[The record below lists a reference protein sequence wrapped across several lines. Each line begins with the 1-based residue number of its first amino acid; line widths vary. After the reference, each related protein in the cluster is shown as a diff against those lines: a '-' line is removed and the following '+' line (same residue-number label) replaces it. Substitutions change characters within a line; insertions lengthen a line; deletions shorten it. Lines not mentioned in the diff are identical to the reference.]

1 MTAVVVILVALALD
15 AALGEPRRFHPL
27 VGFGRFAQATEA
39 RLYGPADMTARKRR
53 WRGLLAV
60 AILIVPFAVAAA
72 AVRLTL
78 FGAALD
84 AMLLYL
90 AIGWKSL
97 DEHAVRVRD
106 ALRADD
112 LPAARTAVGLMV
124 SRDTEAMNAGDVSKA
139 AIESVLENG
148 NDAIFGAILWFVIAG
163 GAGAVA
169 YRLANTLDAMWGY
182 RNARY
187 RDFGWAAAR
196 LDDVLNF
203 IPARFTA
210 LSYAFAGRT
219 RPALAC
225 WRAQGAHWK
234 SPNAGPVMAAGAG
247 SLGLLLGGPARYHGE
262 QQMRPALGSGRAP
275 TPGDIDGALAL
286 IRWSLAIWMAVL
298 LGGSVFVRYVL
309 P

>member
-1 MTAVVVILVALALD
+1 MTAVTLVLVALALD

-27 VGFGRFAQATEA
+27 VGFGRLAQATQA

-60 AILIVPFAVAAA
+60 AILIAPFALVAA
-72 AVRLTL
+72 AVRQTL

-84 AMLLYL
+84 VMLLYF

-97 DEHAVRVRD
+97 GEHAVRVRD
-106 ALRADD
+106 ALRVGD
-112 LPAARTAVGLMV
+112 LPAARAAVGLMV

-163 GAGAVA
+163 GAGALA

-182 RNARY
+182 RTARY

-210 LSYAFAGRT
+210 LSYALAGRT

-225 WRAQGAHWK
+225 WRAQGVRWK

-247 SLGLLLGGPARYHGE
+247 SLGIVLGGPACYHGE
-262 QQMRPALGSGRAP
+262 QQMRPALGCGRAP
-275 TPGDIDGALAL
+275 ASDDIDGALAL

-298 LGGSVFVRYVL
+298 LGGSVLVRYVL